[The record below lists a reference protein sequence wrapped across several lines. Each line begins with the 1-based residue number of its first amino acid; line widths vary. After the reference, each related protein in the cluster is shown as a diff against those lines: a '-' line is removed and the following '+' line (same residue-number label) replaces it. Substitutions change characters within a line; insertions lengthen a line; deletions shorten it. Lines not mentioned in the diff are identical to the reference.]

1 MKTNLKDIKTPKV
14 TIHFAKF
21 CYLFV
26 FQYLCSNPLLKGS
39 ALLFNFFSPDKEF
52 SNMFGPDKMGDIAG
66 ENLCCSLWIVNVSG
80 LPHLSILLLT

>member
-1 MKTNLKDIKTPKV
+1 MSCC
-14 TIHFAKF
+14 FF
-21 CYLFV
+21 

-66 ENLCCSLWIVNVSG
+66 ESSFTDIVRTVFN
-80 LPHLSILLLT
+80 